1 MTAMSIDQ
9 EVFALVESNLQEL
22 NEELEY
28 ESLARIDHDT
38 AVFGTEGGIDSLS
51 LVRLIV
57 ELESQV
63 NERFG
68 KTIALADEA
77 AMSSRRSP
85 FRTVGSLV
93 DFIVTRLNSDHA

>member
-1 MTAMSIDQ
+1 MSIHQ
-9 EVFALVESNLQEL
+9 EVFALVESNLQDL

-28 ESLARIDHDT
+28 ESLAQIDSNT
-38 AVFGTEGGIDSLS
+38 VVFGTEGGIDSLS

-68 KTIALADEA
+68 KSVALADEA

-93 DFIVTRLNSDHA
+93 EFIVTRVSPDHA